1 MFVFYNAIG
10 MITIITIIRLNQL
23 YQLRVCNSLK
33 KYYFE
38 VIYSNSKYILVNFLH
53 LKEDTFI
60 QKILFILI
68 INYLF

>member
-1 MFVFYNAIG
+1 MFVLYNAIG

-23 YQLRVCNSLK
+23 YQLRVCISLK